1 MEVRP
6 RCFTPNRSFC
16 LFSPTTSILVQGV
29 NNHQHHNHHLH
40 CHRHLGHHQCKP
52 NDRYTCL
59 ASRFTLLKYFFQ
71 FQYFMYSVPVLNLIL
86 NKTWNTSSSIKSGFE
101 RKPEIL
107 VRLMHHAQVFPHLHD
122 HDNLNFECHH
132 PHHQHHHL
140 HHDHHCHLA
149 GVPSQNLL
157 LLVFKLLWFFT
168 LFQLLLLNMLESR
181 PEDALVILVKTV
193 ETVETVENVLTENL
207 NSLTYLLTTWKQEM
221 LAHLKNMPISW
232 WIVVIIYTAWNIET
246 WSLSQAFL
254 FSSRE

>member
-193 ETVETVENVLTENL
+193 ETVENV
-207 NSLTYLLTTWKQEM
+207 
-221 LAHLKNMPISW
+221 
-232 WIVVIIYTAWNIET
+232 
-246 WSLSQAFL
+246 
-254 FSSRE
+254 